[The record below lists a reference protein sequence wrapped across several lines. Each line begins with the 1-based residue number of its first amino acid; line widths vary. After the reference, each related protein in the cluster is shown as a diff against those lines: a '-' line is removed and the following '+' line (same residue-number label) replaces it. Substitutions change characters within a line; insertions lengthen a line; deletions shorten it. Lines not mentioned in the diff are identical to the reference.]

1 MRKEGE
7 RASAAGEGTVLLMRG
22 QRKRRK
28 RRGAHAEPAAV
39 VRSGSCTNTDISFV
53 IM

>member
-7 RASAAGEGTVLLMRG
+7 RASAAADARTEEEEEEERCT
-22 QRKRRK
+22 
-28 RRGAHAEPAAV
+28 HAEPAAV